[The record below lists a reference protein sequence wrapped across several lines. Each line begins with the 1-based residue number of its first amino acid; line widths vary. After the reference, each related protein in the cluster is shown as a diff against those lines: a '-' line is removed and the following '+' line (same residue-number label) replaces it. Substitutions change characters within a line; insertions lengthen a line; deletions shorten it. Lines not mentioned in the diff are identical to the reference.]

1 MGMLRQLPR
10 LAVAAVLL
18 AVGQL
23 AAGLAQ
29 AQAFPSKPFRFI
41 VPFPAGGATDAAARA
56 MQPQLEKLFGQTVV
70 VENRAGAGA
79 VIGLDAIAKAAPD
92 GYTFGIGPAGAMSV
106 NPAMQVKMPF
116 DVRKDL
122 TAISGLAQTPFIL
135 AAAANFP
142 ANSLQEVIAKAK
154 ASPGTL
160 SIGHGGNGTSMFFTA
175 LLFTTMA
182 DVKMGLVPYRGTAPV
197 ATDLIGGHI
206 GLGIVDPPPS
216 QAALRDGRIKGIA
229 ISSKRRADFFPDIPT
244 FDEQGLKGYEVGG
257 WFGLVGPA
265 GIPLDVLAK
274 LNAAMVATLKDP
286 EVVQRIRDIGMETV
300 PMAPAEFAGF
310 IDKEIDKISKVLA
323 QAGDIPK

>member
-1 MGMLRQLPR
+1 MWTQFLR
-10 LAVAAVLL
+10 LAFAAILTGVAVEAH
-18 AVGQL
+18 
-23 AAGLAQ
+23 

-70 VENRAGAGA
+70 IENRAGAGA

-135 AAAANFP
+135 AASANFP
-142 ANSLQEVIAKAK
+142 ASTLADLIAKAK
-154 ASPGTL
+154 AAPGTL
-160 SIGHGGNGTSMFFTA
+160 SIGHGGNGTSMFFA
-175 LLFTTMA
+175 SLLFTTMA
-182 DVKMGLVPYRGTAPV
+182 DVKIGLVPYRGTAPV
-197 ATDLIGGHI
+197 TTDLIGGHI
-206 GLGIVDPPPS
+206 GLGIVDPPPA
-216 QAALRDGRIKGIA
+216 QAALRDGRIKGLA
-229 ISSKRRADFFPDIPT
+229 VSSKRRFHVFPDIPT
-244 FDEQGLKGYEVGG
+244 FDEQGLKGYEVVG

-265 GIPLDVLAK
+265 GIPPDVLSK
-274 LNAAMVATLKDP
+274 LNAAIVATLKDP
-286 EVVQRIRDIGMETV
+286 QVAQRIRDIGMETV
-300 PMAPAEFAGF
+300 PSTSAEFAAH

-323 QAGDIPK
+323 QAGDVPK

>member
-1 MGMLRQLPR
+1 MRTQLLRLSLAAV
-10 LAVAAVLL
+10 LAVAA
-18 AVGQL
+18 AT
-23 AAGLAQ
+23 AQ
-29 AQAFPSKPFRFI
+29 AQTFPSKPFRFI

-56 MQPQLEKLFGQTVV
+56 MQPQLEKIFGQPVV
-70 VENRAGAGA
+70 VDNRPGAGA
-79 VIGLDAIAKAAPD
+79 VIGLDAISKSAPD

-135 AAAANFP
+135 AAAKDYP
-142 ANSLQEVIAKAK
+142 ARTLQEVIAKAK
-154 ASPGTL
+154 AAPGTL
-160 SIGHGGNGTSMFFTA
+160 TIGHGGNGTSMFFTA

-182 DVKMGLVPYRGTAPV
+182 DVKIGLVPYRGTAPV

-216 QAALRDGRIKGIA
+216 QEAIRDGRIRGIA
-229 ISSKRRADFFPDIPT
+229 ISSKVRSPDFPEIPT

-265 GIPLDVLAK
+265 GIPPDVLAK
-274 LNAAMVATLKDP
+274 LNSAMVTTLKDP
-286 EVVQRIRDIGMETV
+286 EVVKRIRDIGMETV
-300 PMAPAEFAGF
+300 PMAPAEFSAF
-310 IDKEIDKISKVLA
+310 VDKEIDKIAKVLA
-323 QAGDIPK
+323 QAGDVPK